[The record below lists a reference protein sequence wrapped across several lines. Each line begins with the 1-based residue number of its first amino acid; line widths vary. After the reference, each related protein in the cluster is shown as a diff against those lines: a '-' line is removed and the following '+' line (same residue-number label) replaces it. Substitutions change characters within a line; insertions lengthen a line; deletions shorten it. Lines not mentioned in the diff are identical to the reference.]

1 MLLLKQRTHPVVTP
15 SRLRPDAGAPG
26 EREKCMLIGVPKEI
40 KVEEFRVG
48 ITPLGVHDLTLDGHH
63 VLVESGAG
71 IGSGFSDEEYK
82 RAGAT
87 MTGKEQLFQQA
98 ELIVKVK
105 EPVRAEYEVLREGQA
120 IFTYLHL
127 APNRELT
134 DLLVKKRITGIAY
147 ETLTKDSRLPLLSPM
162 SEIAGR
168 MAPLMGSFYLQKFKG
183 GSGILA
189 TGASGVKPAKI
200 VILGAGVVGTNAARV
215 AVNLGMKTV
224 VLNKGI
230 ERLQKIDEL
239 FMGRVET
246 LPVTV
251 QTVSEEIREADIV
264 VGAVLVPGAQTP
276 VVVTR
281 HMLGTM
287 KKGAVIVDVSV
298 DQGGCIETS
307 RPTTHDDPVF
317 ERDGILHYCVANM
330 PGAYPRTA
338 TLALTNA
345 TLPYIKMLADKG
357 IARAVQEDPVMV
369 SALNTFQGKIANK
382 ALAESLKER
391 AQRNEK

>member
-1 MLLLKQRTHPVVTP
+1 MI
-15 SRLRPDAGAPG
+15 
-26 EREKCMLIGVPKEI
+26 IGVPKEI

-48 ITPLGVHDLTLDGHH
+48 ITPFGVQDLNQDGHT
-63 VLVESGAG
+63 VLVETNAG
-71 IGSGFSDEEYK
+71 EGSGFPDEEYIK
-82 RAGAT
+82 AGAA
-87 MTGKEQLFQQA
+87 MTDKRSLFERA

-105 EPVRAEYEVLREGQA
+105 EPVPAEYDFIRREQA

-127 APNRELT
+127 APNKELT
-134 DLLVKKRITGIAY
+134 EVLLRKGITGIAY
-147 ETLTKDSRLPLLSPM
+147 ETLAKDKSLPLLSPM

-215 AVNLGMKTV
+215 ASNLGMETV
-224 VLNKGI
+224 IMNKGT

-246 LPVTV
+246 LPVTM
-251 QTVSEEIREADIV
+251 QTVAEEIRDADII
-264 VGAVLVPGAQTP
+264 VGAVLVPGGRTP
-276 VVVTR
+276 ILITR
-281 HMLGTM
+281 QMLGTM
-287 KKGAVIVDVSV
+287 KKGAVIVDVSI

-307 RPTTHDDPVF
+307 HPTTHDDPVF
-317 ERDGILHYCVANM
+317 AADGIIHYCVANM
-330 PGAYPRTA
+330 PGAYPRTS

-345 TLPYIKMLADKG
+345 TLSYIKIIADKG
-357 IARAVQEDPVMV
+357 IRKAVQEDPIVR
-369 SALNTFQGKIANK
+369 SALNTYHGKIVNQ
-382 ALAESLKER
+382 ALAESLGFTTV
-391 AQRNEK
+391 